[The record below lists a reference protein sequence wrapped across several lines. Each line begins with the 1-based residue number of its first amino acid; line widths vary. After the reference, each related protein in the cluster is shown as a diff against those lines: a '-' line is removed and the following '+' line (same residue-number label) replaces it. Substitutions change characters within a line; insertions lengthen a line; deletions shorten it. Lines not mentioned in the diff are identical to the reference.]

1 MGLKIEINGGQMKVN
16 GQEVDLTNPEVAK
29 KYGISGQI
37 TAMSKEESEELR
49 EELARAKA
57 EREAALARAKA
68 EREATLAKA
77 KIERERLRTETDTN
91 QRKDDKKK
99 KSGQNSTI
107 FGISAE
113 ELTNNDSLNLGSN
126 VHIRMEDVRIDD
138 TYVSDFEYGG
148 NESNQ
153 DIQQATEEDFDYLSI
168 FDDDDFEIGT
178 ENYEKA
184 YKETI
189 PQQKGIFAKLKE
201 LMHNIFRDGER

>member
-49 EELARAKA
+49 EE
-57 EREAALARAKA
+57 LARAKA

-126 VHIRMEDVRIDD
+126 VHIRMKDVRIDD